1 MTMPHAAPGTLSRAA
16 KSWKRRSTAPNA
28 LPSFWG
34 RSGLVKRGGAGKD
47 DRDCAGIA
55 VDEGPGNRTIVA
67 TAMALAIWFMA
78 LLHGGL
84 MARYRASRL
93 RDSMYIEAT
102 TSAGAIQK
110 MPMT

>member
-1 MTMPHAAPGTLSRAA
+1 MR
-16 KSWKRRSTAPNA
+16 
-28 LPSFWG
+28 
-34 RSGLVKRGGAGKD
+34 VV
-47 DRDCAGIA
+47 A
-55 VDEGPGNRTIVA
+55 VDDGPGNRTIVA

-78 LLHGGL
+78 LLGGGS
-84 MARYRASRL
+84 MARYRASLL